1 MLTKGNGCLFGTLC
15 GSNRTVLHKFSVD
28 LPKKHGYIVCFSRTT
43 QNQCKY
49 ASLYHYF
56 YLKYLFGVILR
67 RGGQSA
73 LRFARLRLEKRKNYI
88 RKVAELAQHL
98 LIDPSTNQPNVAGI
112 VCAGAADFKQKLQ
125 NDANFDARLKKVV
138 IKTIDVSYGGENGF
152 SQAIEQ
158 VMMLAFAN

>member
-1 MLTKGNGCLFGTLC
+1 MPSFLFFC
-15 GSNRTVLHKFSVD
+15 S
-28 LPKKHGYIVCFSRTT
+28 
-43 QNQCKY
+43 
-49 ASLYHYF
+49 
-56 YLKYLFGVILR
+56 

-88 RKVAELAQHL
+88 RKVAELAQQL
-98 LIDPSTNQPNVAGI
+98 LIDPATNQPNVAGI

-125 NDANFDARLKKVV
+125 NDANFDPRLKKVV

-158 VMMLAFAN
+158 VMLLHTVGAQKIEIFNSSYLFLFLLHHCAGG